1 MIPLKFEIYASFS
14 LLLEG
19 ENRIKFFR
27 DLRHFFSLESMRFS
41 LTYTLTNRWEVEM
54 IY

>member
-1 MIPLKFEIYASFS
+1 MIPLKFEFYASFS

-19 ENRIKFFR
+19 ENRIKLFR
-27 DLRHFFSLESMRFS
+27 DLRHFSLEFMRFS